1 MVRILNY
8 VFEHFFLTKP
18 KFTAYL
24 ALLFMVSQI
33 FSAQYVFSIRS
44 MFILVEVT
52 IGSELLPD
60 EYLQC

>member
-1 MVRILNY
+1 MVCILNY

-18 KFTAYL
+18 KFAEYL

-44 MFILVEVT
+44 MFLLLEVT
-52 IGSELLPD
+52 IASELLPD
-60 EYLQC
+60 EYL

>member
-18 KFTAYL
+18 KFTEYL

-44 MFILVEVT
+44 MFLLLEVT
-52 IGSELLPD
+52 IASELLPD
-60 EYLQC
+60 EYL

>member
-1 MVRILNY
+1 MVCILNY
-8 VFEHFFLTKP
+8 VFEQFFLTKP

-44 MFILVEVT
+44 MFLLLEVT
-52 IGSELLPD
+52 IASELLPH
-60 EYLQC
+60 EYL